1 MVKIFETPRTYTI
14 AEYEVLV
21 TFDEGASMDRIKA
34 IKDSMTHTDI
44 LVTSTDL
51 PQIAAFDQGLAQ
63 ELARSTA
70 DYVI

>member
-21 TFDEGASMDRIKA
+21 TFDEGASMDRIRA

-51 PQIAAFDQGLAQ
+51 PQIAAFD
-63 ELARSTA
+63 
-70 DYVI
+70 